1 MNEEG
6 NELPSTGR
14 RASWGA
20 WDQGLVEPE
29 GMVYKIQSIC
39 QLRKRIFIVASP
51 MSGHSAFAR
60 MLLVTRGSH
69 FTFLSLW
76 VPSTLRGSFRCSAES
91 LPSPALS
98 GPRILNPFWVSDPE
112 GLLLCQ
118 LTAAL
123 AEGRVCTWS
132 QGLYH
137 ILRRYFQVTVTHG
150 HT

>member
-14 RASWGA
+14 RALWGA
-20 WDQGLVEPE
+20 WDQGLAEPG

-39 QLRKRIFIVASP
+39 QLRKRILIVTSP
-51 MSGHSAFAR
+51 TSSHSAFAR

-76 VPSTLRGSFRCSAES
+76 VPSALKGSFRCSAES
-91 LPSPALS
+91 LPSPVLS
-98 GPRILNPFWVSDPE
+98 GPWILNPFWVSDPE

-118 LTAAL
+118 LMVVL
-123 AEGRVCTWS
+123 AEGRVCMWS
-132 QGLYH
+132 QGL
-137 ILRRYFQVTVTHG
+137 
-150 HT
+150 